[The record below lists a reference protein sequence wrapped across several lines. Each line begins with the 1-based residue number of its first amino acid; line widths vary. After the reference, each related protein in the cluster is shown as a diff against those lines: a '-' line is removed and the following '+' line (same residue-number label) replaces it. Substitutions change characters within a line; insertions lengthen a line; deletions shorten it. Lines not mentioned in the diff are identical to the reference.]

1 MIEFNHLLTIDT
13 KRKTSNKSL
22 YACQSVGDILI
33 YKRIKINQFLLT
45 VDKLVSFYFFSSSKQ
60 IITQKIQVEM
70 ISTRNSILHV
80 YHWDDSTRAQQVN
93 RLISVIH
100 QLKEKG
106 ETKLNKFPFFKDKHI
121 WLLIVFFFL
130 YFNLNDIERFDRS
143 DNNNKKKT
151 LLRKYTKI
159 IYPLVYTS
167 AVWCN
172 RNRDQ
177 YLLTLSTRV
186 SITWKWSVG

>member
-70 ISTRNSILHV
+70 ISTRNSILHL
-80 YHWDDSTRAQQVN
+80 YH
-93 RLISVIH
+93 
-100 QLKEKG
+100 
-106 ETKLNKFPFFKDKHI
+106 
-121 WLLIVFFFL
+121 
-130 YFNLNDIERFDRS
+130 
-143 DNNNKKKT
+143 
-151 LLRKYTKI
+151 
-159 IYPLVYTS
+159 
-167 AVWCN
+167 
-172 RNRDQ
+172 
-177 YLLTLSTRV
+177 
-186 SITWKWSVG
+186 